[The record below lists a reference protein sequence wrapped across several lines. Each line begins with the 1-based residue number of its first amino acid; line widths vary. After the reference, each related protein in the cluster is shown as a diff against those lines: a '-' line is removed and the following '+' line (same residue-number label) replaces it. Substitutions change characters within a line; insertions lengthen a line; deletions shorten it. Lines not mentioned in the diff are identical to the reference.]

1 MKTNVKSKL
10 DLIRKYGIILV
21 MVALMV
27 LFSLLSDVFLTYN
40 NLINICRQVSMIGIA
55 SVGGMFVMLLGG
67 IDLSQGAL
75 VSFVNI
81 VCAYLMAKAGMN
93 FVLAILINVAAG
105 ALAGYINGLLVTLA
119 NIPALIATLATQNIL
134 FGLAYIICGGQS
146 IAGFPDA
153 FRVLGQGYI
162 GPVPIP
168 VILMVLFFAIGG
180 FILNRTY
187 FGRSLY
193 AIGGNEEAAKLSG
206 INVNRVKRLVYMIS
220 GLFAGIS
227 AVVTLSR
234 VNSGQANTGDGFEF
248 DVITAIVLGG
258 VSVNGGSGRL
268 YNAVIG
274 VLIIGI
280 LNNGLVLINMSQY
293 VQMIVKG
300 VILAIAVGFDC
311 VQKKEKH

>member
-1 MKTNVKSKL
+1 MNTNVKNKME
-10 DLIRKYGIILV
+10 LIRKYGIILV
-21 MVALMV
+21 MIALMV
-27 LFSLLSDVFLTYN
+27 LFSVLSPVFLTYN

-81 VCAYLMAKAGMN
+81 VGAYLMAKSGVN
-93 FVLAILINVAAG
+93 FVLVILLSMIIG
-105 ALAGYINGLLVTLA
+105 AVAGYVNGMLVTMA

-134 FGLAYIICGGQS
+134 YGLAYIICGGQS
-146 IAGFPDA
+146 IAGFPA
-153 FRVLGQGYI
+153 IFKVLGQGYI

-168 VILMVLFFAIGG
+168 VILMIIFFVIGG
-180 FILNRTY
+180 FVLNRTY

-193 AIGGNEEAAKLSG
+193 AIGGNAEAAKLSG
-206 INVNRVKRLVYMIS
+206 INVDKVKRLVYMLS
-220 GLFAGIS
+220 GLFTGFS

-258 VSVNGGSGRL
+258 VSVNGGSGKL
-268 YNAVIG
+268 YNAIIG

-293 VQMIVKG
+293 IQMIVKG

-311 VQKKEKH
+311 VQKKAKD

>member
-1 MKTNVKSKL
+1 MKAEVKNKA
-10 DLIRKYGIILV
+10 DLLRKYGIILV
-21 MVALMV
+21 MAALMV
-27 LFSLLSDVFLTYN
+27 LFTMLSKVFLTYN
-40 NLINICRQVSMIGIA
+40 NLINICRQVSMIGVA

-93 FVLAILINVAAG
+93 YVLAIVINIAAG
-105 ALAGYINGLLVTLA
+105 AVAGYINGLLVTVA
-119 NIPALIATLATQNIL
+119 NIPALIATLATQNVL
-134 FGLAYIICGGQS
+134 YGLAYVICKGQS
-146 IAGFPDA
+146 IAGFNEV
-153 FRVLGQGYI
+153 FRTLGQGYI

-168 VILMVLFFAIGG
+168 VVIMVIFFAIGG

-193 AIGGNEEAAKLSG
+193 AIGGNQDAAKLSG

-220 GLFAGIS
+220 GLFTGI
-227 AVVTLSR
+227 AAIVTLSR

-258 VSVNGGSGRL
+258 VSVNGGSGKL
-268 YNAVIG
+268 YNAIFG

-293 VQMIVKG
+293 MQMIVKG
-300 VILAIAVGFDC
+300 IILAVAVGFDC
-311 VQKKEKH
+311 VPKKEKN

>member
-1 MKTNVKSKL
+1 
-10 DLIRKYGIILV
+10 
-21 MVALMV
+21 
-27 LFSLLSDVFLTYN
+27 
-40 NLINICRQVSMIGIA
+40 MIGIA

>member
-1 MKTNVKSKL
+1 MKIKEVNKMEF
-10 DLIRKYGIILV
+10 IRKYGIILV
-21 MVALMV
+21 MLALMV
-27 LFSLLSDVFLTYN
+27 LFSALSPVFFTYK

-55 SVGGMFVMLLGG
+55 SVGGMFVMLIGG

-75 VSFVNI
+75 VSFFNI
-81 VCAYLMAKAGMN
+81 LCAWMMAKAGMPWAMA
-93 FVLAILINVAAG
+93 VLINIVLG
-105 ALAGYINGLLVTLA
+105 ALAGYINGIMVTVA
-119 NIPALIATLATQNIL
+119 NIPALISTLATQNIM

-146 IAGFPDA
+146 IAGFADS
-153 FRVLGQGYI
+153 FRIIGQGYV

-168 VILMVLFFAIGG
+168 VILMIVFFAIGG
-180 FILNRTY
+180 FVLNRTY

-206 INVNRVKRLVYMIS
+206 INVNRVKRLVYMLS
-220 GLFAGIS
+220 GLFTGFAATI
-227 AVVTLSR
+227 TLSR

-258 VSVNGGSGRL
+258 ISVNGGSGKL

-293 VQMIVKG
+293 AQMIVKG
-300 VILAIAVGFDC
+300 VILAFAVGFDC
-311 VQKKEKH
+311 IQKKKKN

>member
-1 MKTNVKSKL
+1 MNTNVKSKL
-10 DLIRKYGIILV
+10 ELLRKYGIILV
-21 MVALMV
+21 MVALIV

-40 NLINICRQVSMIGIA
+40 NLMNILRQVSMIGIA

-81 VCAYLMAKAGMN
+81 VAAWMMVHAGLPWGLVIVIN
-93 FVLAILINVAAG
+93 LIAG
-105 ALAGYINGLLVTLA
+105 AVAGYINGILVTVT
-119 NIPALIATLATQNIL
+119 NIPALIATLATQNVL

-146 IAGFPDA
+146 IAGFPQI
-153 FRVLGQGYI
+153 FKVIGQGYL

-168 VILMVLFFAIGG
+168 VILMVIFFVIGG

-206 INVNRVKRLVYMIS
+206 INVDRIKRLVYLIS
-220 GLFAGIS
+220 GLFTSVS
-227 AVVTLSR
+227 AIVTLSR

-258 VSVNGGSGRL
+258 ISVNGGSGKL
-268 YNAVIG
+268 YNAIIG

-300 VILAIAVGFDC
+300 IILALAVAFDC
-311 VQKKEKH
+311 VPKKSKG